1 VILRESLGKV
11 REEEFGFVSLALA
24 MLDRLVVEERVELH
38 RLVRRST
45 VLILSA
51 AATTTT
57 TTSSPHD
64 EL

>member
-24 MLDRLVVEERVELH
+24 MLDRLVVEERVQLH

-45 VLILSA
+45 VLVLSA
-51 AATTTT
+51 TTPTPT
-57 TTSSPHD
+57 TTSSLHD